1 MGAQLA
7 LGEGTKGISSLVHCS
22 FSFTLS
28 PLPLT
33 SASWNGWAPPAHPAL
48 FFARPALG
56 TGSAGSSHRQQE
68 LRAASSTNSLVLVVH
83 HLHLQRWHCFQ
94 SIHKLGRKIKTQGF
108 GAFPQLIAP
117 LHSWPGE
124 GKTNFYWFYL
134 HKSNVFAI
142 LPEHKLCAAVEASAE
157 DSPAEKA
164 QILCSVCSATELL
177 HHTSL
182 SFSLHK
188 VGMIIPIN
196 FCQALTVKNESR
208 YENIK

>member
-1 MGAQLA
+1 MEWVSSTCSPSTFLCQASPGDRLSWQQPQAAGAQ
-7 LGEGTKGISSLVHCS
+7 SSLLHQLTCTCS
-22 FSFTLS
+22 PPPS
-28 PLPLT
+28 
-33 SASWNGWAPPAHPAL
+33 PPALTL
-48 FFARPALG
+48 FSKHSQA
-56 TGSAGSSHRQQE
+56 
-68 LRAASSTNSLVLVVH
+68 
-83 HLHLQRWHCFQ
+83 
-94 SIHKLGRKIKTQGF
+94 GRKIKTQGF

-124 GKTNFYWFYL
+124 DKTNFYLFYL
-134 HKSNVFAI
+134 HKTNVFAI
-142 LPEHKLCAAVEASAE
+142 LPVHKLCAAVEASAE